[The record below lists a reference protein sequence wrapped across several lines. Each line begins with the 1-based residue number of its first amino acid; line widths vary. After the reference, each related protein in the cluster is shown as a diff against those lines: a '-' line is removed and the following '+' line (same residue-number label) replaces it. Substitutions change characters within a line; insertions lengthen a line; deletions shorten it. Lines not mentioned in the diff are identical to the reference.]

1 MHRAFVHLELNT
13 DDVERAREF
22 YRDVLGWS
30 FNSVDV
36 GGSKYVQIATPKPP
50 GGGIQV
56 KPRRAMASHWMPYV
70 LVEDVL
76 STVTR
81 ARRAGGKVVVD
92 RTVMPGF
99 GVLAI
104 MTDPTGATFAVWEV
118 SNGKPVEA
126 KLPAEADDDRRAK
139 AQQRALERKQAYAE
153 RRAEAKAR
161 RAAAK
166 EARQRAREERR
177 AAAAEAK
184 RKKAEAKANAEREAA
199 QAAKQKA
206 AAEKKSAAEA
216 RKKAAADAK
225 KSATRRKAA
234 AAANAKEKAATK
246 KKAAAERIAAAAEL
260 KKKAAQKKPAGKKA
274 ARSGGT
280 RRRGRR

>member
-13 DDVERAREF
+13 DDVDRARDF

-30 FNSVDV
+30 FNSVDM
-36 GGSKYVQIATPKPP
+36 GGDKYVQIATPKPP

-56 KPRRAMASHWMPYV
+56 KPQRTMASAWMPYV

-118 SNGKPVEA
+118 ANGKSA
-126 KLPAEADDDRRAK
+126 RAPAVDDDERTHAEEARRAAAK
-139 AQQRALERKQAYAE
+139 QRALERKQAAAE
-153 RRAEAKAR
+153 RRAEAKER

-166 EARQRAREERR
+166 EARRQAREERR
-177 AAAAEAK
+177 VAAAEAK
-184 RKKAEAKANAEREAA
+184 RKRAEAKQKAEREAA
-199 QAAKQKA
+199 QRAKQQA
-206 AAEKKSAAEA
+206 AAEKQA
-216 RKKAAADAK
+216 KA
-225 KSATRRKAA
+225 KA
-234 AAANAKEKAATK
+234 K
-246 KKAAAERIAAAAEL
+246 KKAAE
-260 KKKAAQKKPAGKKA
+260 KKAAKKAAPKAKKKPAAKKQTTKKA
-274 ARSGGT
+274 SKKEARSAKKQRTPKPAAGKAKT
-280 RRRGRR
+280 PRRRGRR